1 MIRWTTNYHLL
12 GRLIFLVLAFTCWGV
27 FGAVIVSIAQAYF
40 NASKDNEIYYAYI
53 PAGILSILVA
63 VFLDEKVFILND
75 VATFLYIRNTLK
87 TDVSLEEAKR
97 LTFLFS
103 GNNNGK
109 WYPMEEI
116 RKLPKESRREHL
128 FERASSIAGFKV
140 I

>member
-12 GRLIFLVLAFTCWGV
+12 GRLIFLVLAFTLWGV
-27 FGAVIVSIAQAYF
+27 FGAVILSIAQTYF

-53 PAGILSILVA
+53 PAGILSMLVA
-63 VFLDEKVFILND
+63 VLLDEKVFVLND

-103 GNNNGK
+103 GNKGK
-109 WYPMEEI
+109 WYPMEEV
-116 RKLPKESRREHL
+116 RKLPKESRREYL

-140 I
+140 V